1 MYTCTR
7 ACTHTCAHI
16 CPPTHV
22 HMHTHFCMHST
33 CTSAHTLAHTSTYM
47 CTLTCT
53 HTYTCAHMPAH
64 THAHVFNSPLIKGSH
79 GAEMGPCGLASV
91 LDPEG
96 YPAGDST
103 VAAPAA
109 MGPAPHLQHHQDGR
123 QRQGPRIALVV
134 LSPVL
139 ARAPHGPASSAALLL
154 AAHLASGTSTW
165 WLLDREAESVPCP
178 LCRCPVS
185 SPGSP
190 LTWRRLGPPLGR
202 WPGGRCL

>member
-1 MYTCTR
+1 MPTHTCTHAHTLLHALHMHICTH
-7 ACTHTCAHI
+7 ACTHIHI
-16 CPPTHV
+16 HV
-22 HMHTHFCMHST
+22 HTHLH
-33 CTSAHTLAHTSTYM
+33 
-47 CTLTCT
+47 T

-103 VAAPAA
+103 GAAPAA

-178 LCRCPVS
+178 PCRRPVS

-190 LTWRRLGPPLGR
+190 LTWRRLGPPLGH